1 MRIIVCENYEEVSKK
16 AAQIIGSQMIL
27 KPNSVLGLAT
37 GSTPIGMYENLVS
50 LNKKGDI
57 DFSEVRTFNLDEYY
71 KLPKENDQS
80 YHYFMYKNL
89 FDHININPENIHIP
103 NGMTD
108 DVDAECERYDEL
120 IKEAGGVDIQVL
132 GIGNNAHIGFNE
144 PTINFEKGTHLVQL
158 EDSTIEANSRFFDNI
173 EDVPKKAITMGVGSI
188 FKSRKIMLIATGE
201 NKAEAIYNT
210 VYGKV
215 VPEVPASILQFHSD
229 IVLILDKEAAKLL
242 KEEDYK
248 IALDAIRKVGME
260 KSINRS
266 FSTLSGGEKQRVIL
280 ARALTQEPQILILD
294 EPTNHLDIKYQ
305 IEILSLVKS
314 LDICVVA
321 ALHDLALAAQ
331 FCNEIYLI
339 KNGELRAC
347 GKPKDIITTEMVKE
361 IYEIDCDIVYNER
374 TSTIMISYYPLEY
387 K

>member
-16 AAQIIGSQMIL
+16 AAQMILSQVTL

-37 GSTPIGMYENLVS
+37 GSTPIGMYENLVK
-50 LNKKGDI
+50 LNKNGDI

-71 KLPKENDQS
+71 KLPKESDQS

-103 NGMTD
+103 NGMTA
-108 DVDAECERYDEL
+108 DVDAECERYDKL

-144 PTINFEKGTHLVQL
+144 PTINFEKGTHLVEL
-158 EDSTIEANSRFFDNI
+158 EESTIEANSRFFDNI

-188 FKSRKIMLIATGE
+188 FKSKKIMLIATGE

-229 IVLILDKEAAKLL
+229 IVFN
-242 KEEDYK
+242 
-248 IALDAIRKVGME
+248 IRQKG
-260 KSINRS
+260 
-266 FSTLSGGEKQRVIL
+266 
-280 ARALTQEPQILILD
+280 
-294 EPTNHLDIKYQ
+294 
-305 IEILSLVKS
+305 
-314 LDICVVA
+314 C
-321 ALHDLALAAQ
+321 
-331 FCNEIYLI
+331 
-339 KNGELRAC
+339 
-347 GKPKDIITTEMVKE
+347 
-361 IYEIDCDIVYNER
+361 
-374 TSTIMISYYPLEY
+374 
-387 K
+387 

>member
-16 AAQIIGSQMIL
+16 AAQMILSQVTL

-37 GSTPIGMYENLVS
+37 GSTPIGMYEN
-50 LNKKGDI
+50 
-57 DFSEVRTFNLDEYY
+57 
-71 KLPKENDQS
+71 
-80 YHYFMYKNL
+80 
-89 FDHININPENIHIP
+89 ININPENIHIP

-248 IALDAIRKVGME
+248 IA
-260 KSINRS
+260 
-266 FSTLSGGEKQRVIL
+266 
-280 ARALTQEPQILILD
+280 
-294 EPTNHLDIKYQ
+294 
-305 IEILSLVKS
+305 
-314 LDICVVA
+314 
-321 ALHDLALAAQ
+321 
-331 FCNEIYLI
+331 
-339 KNGELRAC
+339 
-347 GKPKDIITTEMVKE
+347 
-361 IYEIDCDIVYNER
+361 
-374 TSTIMISYYPLEY
+374 
-387 K
+387 

>member
-16 AAQIIGSQMIL
+16 AAQMILSQVTL

-37 GSTPIGMYENLVS
+37 GSTPIGMYENLVK
-50 LNKKGDI
+50 LNKNGDI

-103 NGMTD
+103 NGMTA
-108 DVDAECERYDEL
+108 DVDAECERYDKL

-144 PTINFEKGTHLVQL
+144 PTINFEKGTHLVEL
-158 EDSTIEANSRFFDNI
+158 EESTIEANSRFFDNI

-188 FKSRKIMLIATGE
+188 FKSKKIMLIATGE

-229 IVLILDKEAAKLL
+229 IVLILDKKAAKLL
-242 KEEDYK
+242 KKEDYK
-248 IALDAIRKVGME
+248 IA
-260 KSINRS
+260 
-266 FSTLSGGEKQRVIL
+266 
-280 ARALTQEPQILILD
+280 
-294 EPTNHLDIKYQ
+294 
-305 IEILSLVKS
+305 
-314 LDICVVA
+314 
-321 ALHDLALAAQ
+321 
-331 FCNEIYLI
+331 
-339 KNGELRAC
+339 
-347 GKPKDIITTEMVKE
+347 
-361 IYEIDCDIVYNER
+361 
-374 TSTIMISYYPLEY
+374 
-387 K
+387 